1 MPTLANLQ
9 LGDQEKMTAAGSVEG
24 KPPCSSVC
32 QVAASGFDLGP
43 VLLETWWSVKSTGR
57 HFRWKKLG
65 GEGKWGPGEINI
77 CEVYSRKGK
86 AIGSKEI
93 PEGNFL
99 QQQQIRNRTGL
110 NRKLI
115 FPAGVF
121 PTNLRSIWKRQ
132 TNAKQMPNHEI
143 VTEFTV
149 TQTFWGVGGGGGGRK
164 KEREREGRGDSE
176 EKKG

>member
-1 MPTLANLQ
+1 MTLCRLQ
-9 LGDQEKMTAAGSVEG
+9 LI
-24 KPPCSSVC
+24 CSSGTQRRWQLQTVWRENHL
-32 QVAASGFDLGP
+32 AALFVKLQPLALTEGQYSWRHDEVWK
-43 VLLETWWSVKSTGR
+43 VLAGILDE
-57 HFRWKKLG
+57 KKLG
-65 GEGKWGPGEINI
+65 SKGKWGPGEINI

-86 AIGSKEI
+86 AIGSEEI

-121 PTNLRSIWKRQ
+121 PTNLRSIWEWQ

-143 VTEFTV
+143 ITDL
-149 TQTFWGVGGGGGGRK
+149 QSLR
-164 KEREREGRGDSE
+164 
-176 EKKG
+176 

>member
-1 MPTLANLQ
+1 
-9 LGDQEKMTAAGSVEG
+9 MTAADSVEG
-24 KPPCSSVC
+24 KPPGSTVC
-32 QVAASGFDLGP
+32 QVAASGFDRGP

-57 HFRWKKLG
+57 PFRRKKLG
-65 GEGKWGPGEINI
+65 SKGKWGPGEINI

-99 QQQQIRNRTGL
+99 QQQQIGNRTGL

-115 FPAGVF
+115 FPAGAF
-121 PTNLRSIWKRQ
+121 PPNLRSIWEWQ

-143 VTEFTV
+143 ITQFAVTETV
-149 TQTFWGVGGGGGGRK
+149 ERGVGEEERKRERRKGVGGVVKRGRDK
-164 KEREREGRGDSE
+164 IQ
-176 EKKG
+176 